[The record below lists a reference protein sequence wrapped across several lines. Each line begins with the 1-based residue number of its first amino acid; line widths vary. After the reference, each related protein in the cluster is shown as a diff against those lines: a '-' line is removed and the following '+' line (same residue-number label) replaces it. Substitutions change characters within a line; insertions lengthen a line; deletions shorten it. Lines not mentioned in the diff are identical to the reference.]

1 MVRSCG
7 TPDNGNGKEQGDSVV
22 EQIRKNFSSD
32 NVVPACPAVMSA
44 LVAANADAAPA
55 YGGDAWTARLDT
67 VVADIFERPVKVF
80 PVATGTAANALALAA
95 IAPPYGAILCD
106 DSAHIVQSECGA
118 PDFFTGGARL
128 VSIPSEDGRMAP
140 DALSYMLDRLPAD
153 NVQNPLPTALSLTQ
167 ATEWGT
173 VYPPARIAEL
183 AQLAHARGMAVH
195 MDGARLANAIAHLG
209 CSPAEATWKAGIDVL
224 SLGMTKTGAMAAEAV
239 IFFNPALAEQF
250 ARRRKRAGHVWS
262 KQRFL
267 SAQILACLEDDLWL
281 NNARQAN
288 AMAQRLAS
296 GLFRHPGARLLYATE
311 ANEIFVAL
319 PHRAITHL
327 RAAGFTFHDW
337 HTPPGVDGTVIRLV
351 TSYYTRIADVD
362 ALLETLAAV

>member
-1 MVRSCG
+1 M
-7 TPDNGNGKEQGDSVV
+7 V

-44 LVAANADAAPA
+44 LAAANADAAPA
-55 YGGDAWTARLDT
+55 YGGDAWTARLSA
-67 VVADIFERPVKVF
+67 VVADIFDHPVTLF
-80 PVATGTAANALALAA
+80 PVATGTAANALALAT

-128 VSIPSEDGRMAP
+128 VGIPSQDGRMAP

-153 NVQNPLPTALSLTQ
+153 DAHNPLPTALSLTQ

-173 VYPPARIAEL
+173 VYTPARIAEL
-183 AQLAHARGMAVH
+183 AARARGRDMAVH
-195 MDGARLANAIAHLG
+195 MDGARLANAIVHLG

-224 SLGMTKTGAMAAEAV
+224 SLGLTKNGAMAAELV
-239 IFFNPALAEQF
+239 VFFNPAHAGHV
-250 ARRRKRAGHVWS
+250 ARRRKRAGHDWS

-267 SAQILACLEDDLWL
+267 SAQILACFEDDLWL
-281 NNARQAN
+281 NNARHAN
-288 AMAQRLAS
+288 AMAKRLAG
-296 GLFRHPGARLLYATE
+296 GLFRYPGARLLYETE
-311 ANEIFVAL
+311 ANEIFVVL
-319 PHRAITHL
+319 PDRAVAHL
-327 RAAGFTFHDW
+327 RMAGFAFHDW
-337 HTPPGVDGTVIRLV
+337 HTPHGVDGTVIRLV

-362 ALLETLAAV
+362 ALLETLSEI